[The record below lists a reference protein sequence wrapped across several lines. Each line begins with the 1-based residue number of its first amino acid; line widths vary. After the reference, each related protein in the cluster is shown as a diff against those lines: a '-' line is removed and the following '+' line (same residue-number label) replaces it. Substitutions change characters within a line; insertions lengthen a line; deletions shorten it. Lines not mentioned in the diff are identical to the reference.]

1 MTTDTNGTKLEFNTP
16 YLNHYLRMVEETE
29 SPRIMH
35 LWVALGIISASL
47 GRRNYLPFGY
57 GQIFP
62 NQYILLVGTPG
73 TRKSTALSIGKKI
86 LKQSTGVNFAPDDT
100 AGQRQGLIQAM
111 LQNSTTETLYLDGVK
126 LDQRD
131 NTLSSILS
139 MDQVARLTDEI
150 DEATREIDA
159 ADKQHLVATSD
170 EFSRFIGQNNL
181 QMLDFLTST
190 WDGHS
195 FQYRTTTKMIEVKQP
210 LLNLVGCTTP
220 VSLANSMPPAAGGQG
235 FLSRMILVYG
245 STKYKSLPRP
255 AVPPEEEVN
264 HVKEILDHSHSFLAG
279 EFAETKEARSYS
291 EQLYDYPIDI
301 TDSRFGYYAE
311 RRYTHLI
318 KLAMACAAGRK
329 DQTIV
334 KDDYEEAHR
343 ILRATEVGMPEALG
357 EFGMN
362 PLATLKQGI
371 LEFVKGQG
379 SIAIEELRGHFHR
392 DSRANDFS
400 EALNDLHRAKQ
411 VIMQQSKNGAP
422 FVTARMANGLASDA
436 MLQLL
441 AQK

>member
-1 MTTDTNGTKLEFNTP
+1 
-16 YLNHYLRMVEETE
+16 
-29 SPRIMH
+29 MH
-35 LWVALGIISASL
+35 LWVALGILSASL

-86 LKQSTGVNFAPDDT
+86 LKSATGVNFAPDDT

-111 LQNSTTETLYLDGVK
+111 LQNSQTETLYLDGVK

-139 MDQVARLTDEI
+139 LEQVSQLTDQAES
-150 DEATREIDA
+150 EAQREIDS
-159 ADKQHLVATSD
+159 ADKQHLVASSD

-195 FQYRTTTKMIEVKQP
+195 FQYRTTTKMIEVKNP
-210 LLNLVGCTTP
+210 LLNLIGCTTP

-245 STKYKSLPRP
+245 STKYKSIPRP
-255 AVPPEEEVN
+255 APPPEEEVN
-264 HVKEILDHSHSFLAG
+264 AVKEILDHSYCMLGG
-279 EFAETKEARSYS
+279 EFEESKAARSYS
-291 EQLYDYPIDI
+291 ESLYDHPIDI

-318 KLAMACAAGRK
+318 KLAMALAAGRMS
-329 DQTIV
+329 QTIER
-334 KDDYEEAHR
+334 DDYEEAHR
-343 ILRATEVGMPEALG
+343 ILCATEVGMPEALG

-362 PLATLKQGI
+362 PLASLKQGI
-371 LEFVKGQG
+371 LEFLKTEQAM
-379 SIAIEELRGHFHR
+379 SIEELRMHFHR
-392 DSRANDFS
+392 DSRAQDFT
-400 EALNDLHRAKQ
+400 EALNDLQRAKQ
-411 VIMQQSKNGAP
+411 VVMSQSRNGTP
-422 FVTARMANGLASDA
+422 FVTARLRNGGAQDA
-436 MLQLL
+436 MLRIL
-441 AQK
+441 AQT